1 MIYGNT
7 LGKMTNKLTDSQNS
21 CLLESYY
28 WLYTAHYV
36 CVTSWSFSCSTSIMS
51 PGSVL
56 GDWSASPLN
65 VIFCPCFIPLS
76 TCTSKTFTS
85 LLTLRPSH
93 SLQRSFSWIT
103 SPKNATKHW
112 NVVLSDHHNLSSLN
126 ENEFSPSPLQSVH
139 TDCIC
144 CTMPG
149 ASCLIMIR
157 MPRPRHVAH
166 FCTAPVLPP
175 WLRKK
180 VKFMYSFLKFLE
192 TVLNCYNPLK

>member
-112 NVVLSDHHNLSSLN
+112 NVVLRPSQSEFTEWKWILTLSIAVSAHRLHLLYHARSQLSDHDPH
-126 ENEFSPSPLQSVH
+126 
-139 TDCIC
+139 
-144 CTMPG
+144 
-149 ASCLIMIR
+149 A
-157 MPRPRHVAH
+157 
-166 FCTAPVLPP
+166 TAPTRGTLLHGP
-175 WLRKK
+175 R
-180 VKFMYSFLKFLE
+180 F
-192 TVLNCYNPLK
+192 TPLTEEKG